1 MNNAEKRLDWILFF
15 LEDAPVT
22 LIHTITLC
30 FQAFS
35 EQLVK
40 DVRKMI

>member
-1 MNNAEKRLDWILFF
+1 MQRKDWIGFFFF